1 MDLIDA
7 VILGIVEGIT
17 EYLPVS
23 STGHLIITAWLL
35 GLTEEWRTKV
45 AVDAFNIIIQGGA
58 ILAVLGLYRVRVWQM
73 IRGLFGRDS
82 IGLKLF
88 LNLVVAFIP
97 AAVFGVLFDEYIT
110 RHLFAPI
117 PVLSALFL
125 GGLVLLGIG
134 PWQRR
139 IYHAQADANEAGPD
153 AQTPATGRRFTE
165 LESLSWRQ
173 ALIIGL
179 LQCVAMWPGTSR
191 SMMTIVGGM
200 FMGLRPRQA
209 AEFSFLLGL
218 PTLGGACAYK
228 LLKIGLADNS
238 TFIEDL
244 GGWTPLIVGLVVAT
258 AAAALAVHWLVAWL
272 ANHGLGIFGW
282 WRIGLSAL
290 LLAGILSGRLKITT
304 PPELDQ
310 VNPKTLV
317 DPKKKKHH
325 KISLHTPVS
334 KRHLRTSRFEDEAD
348 QDPLWGGSPTS
359 STCSRIARSTEAS

>member
-1 MDLIDA
+1 MDLLDA

-23 STGHLIITAWLL
+23 STGHLIITSWLL
-35 GLTEEWRTKV
+35 GLSEEYRTKV

-58 ILAVLGLYRVRVWQM
+58 ILAVLGLYRSRVWQM
-73 IRGLFGRDS
+73 IRGILGRDPV
-82 IGLKLF
+82 GRRLF

-97 AAVFGVLFDEYIT
+97 AAILGVLFDDLITEY
-110 RHLFAPI
+110 LFYPY
-117 PVLSALFL
+117 PVLAALFL

-139 IYHAQADANEAGPD
+139 IYSAQQKDAGTSDDTSDPPETSEGD
-153 AQTPATGRRFTE
+153 ARSFTE
-165 LESLSWRQ
+165 LESLRWTQ
-173 ALIIGL
+173 ALVIGL

-218 PTLGGACAYK
+218 PTLGGACVYK

-238 TFIEDL
+238 TFIQDL
-244 GGWTPLIVGLVVAT
+244 GGWMPLVVGLVVAT

-272 ANHGLGIFGW
+272 GTHGLGIFGW
-282 WRIGLSAL
+282 WRIVLSGL
-290 LLAGILSGRLKITT
+290 LLAGILSGRLNITPPPQLDQVKPETLFVPNSKKRAMTPVVTT
-304 PPELDQ
+304 PPARRE
-310 VNPKTLV
+310 
-317 DPKKKKHH
+317 
-325 KISLHTPVS
+325 
-334 KRHLRTSRFEDEAD
+334 
-348 QDPLWGGSPTS
+348 
-359 STCSRIARSTEAS
+359 ST

>member
-1 MDLIDA
+1 MELIDA

-23 STGHLIITAWLL
+23 STGHLIITSWLL
-35 GLTEEWRTKV
+35 GLSDEWRTKV

-58 ILAVLGLYRVRVWQM
+58 ILAVLGLYRARVWQM
-73 IRGLFGRDS
+73 IRGLFGRDPV
-82 IGLKLF
+82 GRKLF
-88 LNLVVAFIP
+88 FNLVVAFIP
-97 AAVFGVLFDEYIT
+97 AAILGVLFDDLITEY
-110 RHLFAPI
+110 LFYPY
-117 PVLSALFL
+117 PVLAALFL

-139 IYHAQADANEAGPD
+139 IYRAQAEASSTTAQARGESDARE
-153 AQTPATGRRFTE
+153 FTDI
-165 LESLSWRQ
+165 ESLRWTQ
-173 ALIIGL
+173 ALVIGL

-200 FMGLRPRQA
+200 FMGMRPRQA

-244 GGWTPLIVGLVVAT
+244 GGWMPLVVGLVVAT

-272 ANHGLGIFGW
+272 STHGLGIFGW
-282 WRIGLSAL
+282 WRIVLSGL
-290 LLAGILSGRLKITT
+290 LLAGILSGRLNIN
-304 PPELDQ
+304 PPPPLEN
-310 VNPKTLV
+310 VNPKSLT
-317 DPKKKKHH
+317 DPNKKKKR
-325 KISLHTPVS
+325 HTM
-334 KRHLRTSRFEDEAD
+334 EAPSID
-348 QDPLWGGSPTS
+348 QRAMLLPPREWS
-359 STCSRIARSTEAS
+359 

>member
-23 STGHLIITAWLL
+23 STGHLILTAWLL
-35 GLTEEWRTKV
+35 GLNEEWRTKV

-73 IRGLFGRDS
+73 IRGLFGHDPAGR
-82 IGLKLF
+82 KLF
-88 LNLVVAFIP
+88 FNLVVTFIP
-97 AAVFGVLFDEYIT
+97 AAILGVLFDEWIGLN
-110 RHLFAPI
+110 LFHPI
-117 PVLSALFL
+117 PVLAALFL

-139 IYHAQADANEAGPD
+139 IYSAQDDQDSTNEAGKG
-153 AQTPATGRRFTE
+153 GRRFTDI
-165 LESLSWRQ
+165 ESLGWKQ

-228 LLKIGLADNS
+228 LLKISLADES
-238 TFIEDL
+238 TFLQDL
-244 GGWTPLIVGLVVAT
+244 GGWMPLIVGIIVAT
-258 AAAALAVHWLVAWL
+258 VAAALAVHWLVAWL
-272 ANHGLGIFGW
+272 GTHGLGIFGW
-282 WRIGLSAL
+282 WRIVLSGL
-290 LLAGILSGRLKITT
+290 LLAGILSGRLDIT
-304 PPELDQ
+304 PPPDLEK

-317 DPKKKKHH
+317 EPKNKSNRMKKK
-325 KISLHTPVS
+325 
-334 KRHLRTSRFEDEAD
+334 TSAA
-348 QDPLWGGSPTS
+348 SPTAP
-359 STCSRIARSTEAS
+359 TEDRMAQPPLRARN

>member
-1 MDLIDA
+1 MELLDA

-23 STGHLIITAWLL
+23 STGHLIITSWLL
-35 GLTEEWRTKV
+35 GLGEEYRTKV

-58 ILAVLGLYRVRVWQM
+58 ILAVLGLYRGRVWQM
-73 IRGLFGRDS
+73 IRGLFGRDPV
-82 IGLKLF
+82 GRKLF
-88 LNLVVAFIP
+88 FNLVIAFIP
-97 AAVFGVLFDEYIT
+97 AAILGVLFDELIT
-110 RHLFAPI
+110 EYLFYPY
-117 PVLSALFL
+117 PVLAALFL

-139 IYHAQADANEAGPD
+139 IYQAQADTTDRSNERD
-153 AQTPATGRRFTE
+153 SKDEGRRFMDI
-165 LESLSWRQ
+165 ESLGWKQ

-244 GGWTPLIVGLVVAT
+244 GGWMPLVVGLVVAT
-258 AAAALAVHWLVAWL
+258 VAAALAVHWLVAWL
-272 ANHGLGIFGW
+272 STHGLGIFGW
-282 WRIGLSAL
+282 WRIGLSAI
-290 LLAGILSGRLKITT
+290 LLAGILSGKLNINP
-304 PPELDQ
+304 PPELQD
-310 VNPKTLV
+310 VNPKTLT
-317 DPKKKKHH
+317 DPKK
-325 KISLHTPVS
+325 
-334 KRHLRTSRFEDEAD
+334 
-348 QDPLWGGSPTS
+348 Q
-359 STCSRIARSTEAS
+359 RSMHVPASGHPAKVTAMREWS